1 MANARESM
9 LTHAMLS
16 TPRGTVRVGD
26 VVRFNSGDFGVA
38 LLLFSISE
46 LDADGVPR
54 TNFFCHARVLSRVT
68 PSSVSEEGARDA
80 IEPAKNLMGA
90 VPYYLEGPVYHVLL
104 SPNPADI
111 E

>member
-16 TPRGTVRVGD
+16 TPRGTVRAGD

-38 LLLFSISE
+38 LLLFSISD
-46 LDADGVPR
+46 LDADGAQR
-54 TNFFCHARVLSRVT
+54 TNFFCHARILSRVT
-68 PSSVSEEGARDA
+68 PSSYSEEGARDA
-80 IEPAKNLMGA
+80 IERAENLMGA
-90 VPYYLEGPVYHVLL
+90 VPHYLEGPVYHVVLGPDL
-104 SPNPADI
+104 ADG